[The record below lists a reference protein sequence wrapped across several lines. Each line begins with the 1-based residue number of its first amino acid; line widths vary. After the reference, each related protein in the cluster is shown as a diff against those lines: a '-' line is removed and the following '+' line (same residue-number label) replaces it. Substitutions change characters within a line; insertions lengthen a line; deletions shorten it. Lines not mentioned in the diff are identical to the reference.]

1 MMPRLTR
8 VVREG
13 LGIALCLSALSC
25 GGGGGGKLAPPGPP
39 PPPTGNNVVSVIV
52 DEGPL
57 PTTNPTVNT
66 LYTTITVCFPGSV
79 VNCQTIDHIE
89 VDTGSYGLR
98 ILAPVMNA
106 TLNLPVQLAS
116 SGNSLVECTQ
126 FVDGYSW
133 GPVVLADVQIGG
145 ESAASLPIQSIGDP
159 RFTTVPADCSTTGNA
174 EDTVATFGA
183 NGILGIGPFELD
195 CPVCE
200 TQVIAGTYYSCT
212 STTCTGTT
220 VSATSQV
227 PNPVP
232 KFATD
237 NNGTIIQLPSVA
249 NAGAATVTGTLT
261 FGIDTQSNNASG
273 TETVLT
279 VNDFAELTMVFNGI
293 NWTQS
298 FIDSGSN
305 GIYFTDANITAC
317 TTMNLT
323 EFYCPGSNLTLPL
336 TIQGAN
342 GVMTNNLTFLVGN
355 AQTML
360 SNPAAANYGV
370 FPLLAGSNS
379 NPQSFDFGLAFFYS
393 RRVATAIEGATTTAG
408 TGPYIAF

>member
-1 MMPRLTR
+1 MRRLTR
-8 VVREG
+8 VLGQG

-25 GGGGGGKLAPPGPP
+25 GGGSGSNLAPPAP
-39 PPPTGNNVVSVIV
+39 PPPTGSNVVTVIV

-57 PTTNPTVNT
+57 PTTNATVNT
-66 LYTTITVCFPGSV
+66 LYTTITVCFPGNAA
-79 VNCQTIDHIE
+79 NCQTIDHIE

-145 ESAASLPIQSIGDP
+145 ESAVSLPIQSIGDS
-159 RFTTVPADCSTTGNA
+159 RFPTVPADCSGTGTA

-195 CPVCE
+195 CPLCE
-200 TQVIAGTYYSCT
+200 TQVVAGTYYSCT
-212 STTCTGTT
+212 STACTGTT
-220 VSATSQV
+220 VSAASQV

-249 NAGAATVTGTLT
+249 NAGAATLTGTLT
-261 FGIDTQSNNASG
+261 FGIDTQTNNASG

-279 VNDFAELTMVFNGI
+279 VNDLAELTMVFNGT

-305 GIYFTDANITAC
+305 GIYFTDSISLC
-317 TTMNLT
+317 TDTGLT
-323 EFYCPGSNLTLPL
+323 DFYCPGNNLTLPL
-336 TIQGAN
+336 TIEGAN

-370 FPLLAGSNS
+370 FPLLAGT
-379 NPQSFDFGLAFFYS
+379 NPNAQSFDYGLAFFYS

-408 TGPYIAF
+408 TGPYVAF

>member
-1 MMPRLTR
+1 MRRMMR
-8 VVREG
+8 VLGGG
-13 LGIALCLSALSC
+13 LGIALCLSALSSC
-25 GGGGGGKLAPPGPP
+25 GGGGGSKLSPPAP

-57 PTTNPTVNT
+57 STSNPTVNT
-66 LYTTITVCFPGSV
+66 LYTTITVCFPGSA

-106 TLNLPVQLAS
+106 TLNLPVQMAS
-116 SGNSLVECTQ
+116 NGDSLVQCTQ

-133 GPVVLADVQIGG
+133 GPVVLADIQIGG

-159 RFTTVPADCSTTGNA
+159 RFTTVPADCSSTGTA

-195 CPVCE
+195 CPACE
-200 TQVIAGTYYSCT
+200 TTVIPGTYYACT

-220 VSATSQV
+220 VAAGSQV
-227 PNPVP
+227 PNPVT
-232 KFATD
+232 KFAAD

-249 NAGAATVTGTLT
+249 NAGAATLTGTLT
-261 FGIDTQSNNASG
+261 FGIDTQTNNASG

-279 VNDFAELTMVFNGI
+279 VNDLAELTMVFNGT

-305 GIYFTDANITAC
+305 GIYFTDASITAC

-323 EFYCPGSNLTLPL
+323 DFYCPGTNLTLPL

-370 FPLLAGSNS
+370 FPLLAGT
-379 NPQSFDFGLAFFYS
+379 NPNQQSFDYGLAFFYS

-408 TGPYIAF
+408 TGPYVAF

>member
-1 MMPRLTR
+1 MRRLTR
-8 VVREG
+8 VLGEG
-13 LGIALCLSALSC
+13 LGIVLCLSALSC
-25 GGGGGGKLAPPGPP
+25 GGGGSSNLGPPAP
-39 PPPTGNNVVSVIV
+39 PPPTGNNVVTVTV

-57 PTTNPTVNT
+57 PTTNAAVNT
-66 LYTTITVCFPGSV
+66 LYTTITVCFPGSA

-116 SGNSLVECTQ
+116 NGDSLVQCTQ

-145 ESAASLPIQSIGDP
+145 ESAASLPIQSIGDA
-159 RFTTVPADCSTTGNA
+159 RFTTVPADCSGTGTA
-174 EDTVATFGA
+174 EDTVAAFGA
-183 NGILGIGPFELD
+183 NGILGIGPFALD
-195 CPVCE
+195 CPACE
-200 TQVIAGTYYSCT
+200 TQVIPGTYYACT
-212 STTCTGTT
+212 ATTCTGTT
-220 VSATSQV
+220 VPAASQV
-227 PNPVP
+227 PNPVT

-261 FGIDTQSNNASG
+261 FGIDTQSNNVSG

-279 VNDFAELTMVFNGI
+279 VNDVAELTMVFNGT

-305 GIYFTDANITAC
+305 GIYFTDASITAC
-317 TTMNLT
+317 TTMGLT
-323 EFYCPGSNLTLPL
+323 DFYCPGNNLTLPL

-360 SNPAAANYGV
+360 SNPAAANYGA
-370 FPLLAGSNS
+370 FPLLAGTNP
-379 NPQSFDFGLAFFYS
+379 NPQSFDYGLAFFYS

-408 TGPYIAF
+408 TGPYVAF

>member
-1 MMPRLTR
+1 MTR
-8 VVREG
+8 VLGEG
-13 LGIALCLSALSC
+13 LGIALCLAALSC
-25 GGGGGGKLAPPGPP
+25 GGGSGKIAPPGPP

-57 PTTNPTVNT
+57 PTTNATANT
-66 LYTTITVCFPGSV
+66 LYATITVCFPGSA

-106 TLNLPVQLAS
+106 TLNLPVQMAS
-116 SGNSLVECTQ
+116 NGDSLVQCTQ

-133 GPVVLADVQIGG
+133 GPVVLADIKIGG
-145 ESAASLPIQSIGDP
+145 EAAASVPIQSIGDS
-159 RFTTVPADCSTTGNA
+159 RFKTVPADCSGTGNA
-174 EDTVATFGA
+174 EDTVAAFGA
-183 NGILGIGPFELD
+183 NGILGIGPFALD
-195 CPVCE
+195 CPACE
-200 TQVIAGTYYSCT
+200 TTVIAGTYYACT
-212 STTCTGTT
+212 ATTCTGTT
-220 VSATSQV
+220 VPAGSQV
-227 PNPVP
+227 PNPVT
-232 KFATD
+232 KFAAD

-249 NAGAATVTGTLT
+249 NAGAATLTGTLT
-261 FGIDTQSNNASG
+261 FGIDTQANNASG
-273 TETVLT
+273 TQTVLT
-279 VNDFAELTMVFNGI
+279 VNDVAELTMVFNGT

-305 GIYFTDANITAC
+305 GIYFTDASITAC
-317 TTMNLT
+317 TTMGLT
-323 EFYCPGSNLTLPL
+323 GFYCPGTNLTLPL

-370 FPLLAGSNS
+370 FPLLAGTNP
-379 NPQSFDFGLAFFYS
+379 NPQSFDYGLAFFYS

-408 TGPYIAF
+408 TGPYVAF

>member
-1 MMPRLTR
+1 MRRLTR
-8 VVREG
+8 FLGEG

-25 GGGGGGKLAPPGPP
+25 GGGGGSKLTPPTP

-57 PTTNPTVNT
+57 STSNPTVNT
-66 LYTTITVCFPGSV
+66 LYTTITVCFPGSA

-106 TLNLPVQLAS
+106 TLNLPVQMAS
-116 SGNSLVECTQ
+116 NGDSLVQCTQ

-133 GPVVLADVQIGG
+133 GPVVLADIQIGG
-145 ESAASLPIQSIGDP
+145 ESAASVPIQSIGDS
-159 RFTTVPADCSTTGNA
+159 RFTTVPADCSSVGGA
-174 EDTVATFGA
+174 EDTVAAFGA

-195 CPVCE
+195 CPACE
-200 TQVIAGTYYSCT
+200 TTVEPGTYYACT
-212 STTCTGTT
+212 PTTCTGTT
-220 VSATSQV
+220 VSAASQV
-227 PNPVP
+227 PNPVT
-232 KFATD
+232 KFAAD

-249 NAGAATVTGTLT
+249 NAGAATLTGTLT
-261 FGIDTQSNNASG
+261 FGIDTQANNASG
-273 TETVLT
+273 TETVFT
-279 VNDFAELTMVFNGI
+279 VNDVAELTMVYNG
-293 NWTQS
+293 TPLTKS

-305 GIYFTDANITAC
+305 GIYFTDASITVC
-317 TTMNLT
+317 TTMGLT
-323 EFYCPGSNLTLPL
+323 DFYCPGTNLTLPL

-370 FPLLAGSNS
+370 FPLLAGTNP
-379 NPQSFDFGLAFFYS
+379 NPQSFDYGLAFYYS
-393 RRVATAIEGATTTAG
+393 RRVATAIEGARTTAG
-408 TGPYIAF
+408 TGPYVAF

>member
-1 MMPRLTR
+1 MGRMTR
-8 VVREG
+8 VLGEG

-25 GGGGGGKLAPPGPP
+25 GGGGGSKLSPPAP

-57 PTTNPTVNT
+57 STSNPTVNT
-66 LYTTITVCFPGSV
+66 LYTTITVCFPGNAA
-79 VNCQTIDHIE
+79 NCQTIDHIE

-159 RFTTVPADCSTTGNA
+159 RFTTVPADCSGTGNA

-195 CPVCE
+195 CPLCE
-200 TQVIAGTYYSCT
+200 TQVVAGTYYSCT
-212 STTCTGTT
+212 STACTGTT
-220 VSATSQV
+220 VPAASQV

-232 KFATD
+232 KFAAD

-249 NAGAATVTGTLT
+249 NAGAATLTGTLT
-261 FGIDTQSNNASG
+261 FGIDTQANNASG

-279 VNDFAELTMVFNGI
+279 VNDFAELTMLFNGT

-305 GIYFTDANITAC
+305 GIYFTDRSITAC
-317 TTMNLT
+317 TDMNLT
-323 EFYCPGSNLTLPL
+323 DFYCPGTNLTLPL

-370 FPLLAGSNS
+370 FPLLAGTNP
-379 NPQSFDFGLAFFYS
+379 NPQSFDYGLAFFYS

-408 TGPYIAF
+408 TGPYVAF

>member
-1 MMPRLTR
+1 MRRMTR
-8 VVREG
+8 VVGEG

-25 GGGGGGKLAPPGPP
+25 GGGSGKLAPPGPP

-57 PTTNPTVNT
+57 PTTNATVNT
-66 LYTTITVCFPGSV
+66 LYTTITVCFPGSA

-106 TLNLPVQLAS
+106 TLNLPVQMAS
-116 SGNSLVECTQ
+116 NGDSLVQCTQ

-133 GPVVLADVQIGG
+133 GPVVLADIQIGG
-145 ESAASLPIQSIGDP
+145 ESAASVPIQSIGDS
-159 RFTTVPADCSTTGNA
+159 RFTTVPADCSGTGNA

-183 NGILGIGPFELD
+183 NGILGIGPFALD
-195 CPVCE
+195 CPACE
-200 TQVIAGTYYSCT
+200 TMVIAGTYYACT

-220 VSATSQV
+220 VPAGSQV
-227 PNPVP
+227 PNPVT
-232 KFATD
+232 KFAAD
-237 NNGTIIQLPSVA
+237 NNGTIIQLPSAA
-249 NAGAATVTGTLT
+249 NAGAATLTGTLT
-261 FGIDTQSNNASG
+261 FGIDTQANNASG

-279 VNDFAELTMVFNGI
+279 VNDVAELTMVFNGT

-305 GIYFTDANITAC
+305 GIYFTDASITTC

-323 EFYCPGSNLTLPL
+323 DFYCPGTNLTLPL

-370 FPLLAGSNS
+370 FPLLAGTNP
-379 NPQSFDFGLAFFYS
+379 NPQSFDYGLAFFYS

-408 TGPYIAF
+408 TGPYVAF